1 MYYIIKNTMRV
12 KKAVILAAGKGTR
25 FMPYTKAHPKEML
38 AVIDRP
44 SLQLIIEEVVASGIQ
59 DVMLVISH
67 EKEDIRRY
75 FTPDAEMEESLRKV
89 GKIKEAESLRELNNL
104 CKITFAYQPVPN
116 GTGRAVALAREW
128 ANGEPFA
135 VLNGD
140 DFIHNVTYPVTK
152 QLVDAC
158 EKTGGSVVGVQ
169 AVDKTAIKGYATC
182 KVDAVSDRLY
192 KLDDIIEKPQT
203 EAEIYSLLAPL
214 GRYVFTSE
222 IFDEIEKAPMRNG
235 EVYLTDA
242 IRSLCAKG
250 NVYAYDFEGER
261 YDFGDKLGYLKG
273 LTAYALESSAYGEQ
287 YRQFL
292 TELLQEKR

>member
-1 MYYIIKNTMRV
+1 MKV

-44 SLQLIIEEVVASGIQ
+44 SLQLIIEEVVESGIK
-59 DVMLVISH
+59 DVMLIISP

-75 FTPDAEMEESLRKV
+75 FTPDAQLENELRQA
-89 GKIKEAESLRELNNL
+89 GKLKEATALAELNAL
-104 CKITFAYQPVPN
+104 CNITFAYQPVPN
-116 GTGRAVALAREW
+116 GTGRAVQLAREW
-128 ANGEPFA
+128 TNGEPFA

-140 DFIHNVTYPVTK
+140 DFMLSVGNPVTK
-152 QLVDAC
+152 QLVEAC

-169 AVDKTAIKGYATC
+169 TVTRAAIKSYASC
-182 KVDAVSDRLY
+182 KVENVSNRLY
-192 KLDDIIEKPQT
+192 KLSDIVEKPQT
-203 EAEIYSLLAPL
+203 DDEIFSLLAPL

-222 IFDEIEKAPMRNG
+222 IFDEIEKAPTRKG

-242 IRSLCAKG
+242 IRSLCVKG
-250 NVYAYDFEGER
+250 SVYAYDFEGTR
-261 YDFGDKLGYLKG
+261 YDFGDKLGYVKG
-273 LTAYALESSAYGEQ
+273 FTAYALKSSAYGEE

-292 TELLQEKR
+292 EELLKQKQ

>member
-1 MYYIIKNTMRV
+1 MKV

-25 FMPYTKAHPKEML
+25 FMPYTKAQPKEML

-44 SLQLIIEEVVASGIQ
+44 SLQLIVEEVVASGIN
-59 DVMLVISH
+59 DVMLIISH
-67 EKEDIRRY
+67 EKEGIRRY
-75 FTPDAEMEESLRKV
+75 FTPDLEMEQELRRV
-89 GKIKEAESLRELNNL
+89 GKIKEADSLRELNDL

-116 GTGRAVALAREW
+116 GTGRAVALAKDW

-140 DFIHNVTYPVTK
+140 DFIHNDVYPVTK
-152 QLVDAC
+152 QLVEAC

-169 AVDKTAIKGYATC
+169 MVDKKAIKSYATC

-214 GRYVFTSE
+214 GRYVFTSK
-222 IFDEIEKAPMRNG
+222 IFDEIDKAPIRNN

-242 IRSLCAKG
+242 IRSLCASG
-250 NVYAYDFEGER
+250 NVYAYDFEGVR
-261 YDFGDKLGYLKG
+261 YDFGDKLGYIKG
-273 LTAYALESSAYGEQ
+273 FTAYALSSPQFGEQ
-287 YRQFL
+287 YKKFL
-292 TELLQEKR
+292 IELLKEKQ